1 MKVIAN
7 YPDLSTAEVAR
18 SVLEANEIA
27 AWIPDANLA
36 GIDWR
41 LGTALG
47 GVRLQVD
54 DEDAEAARL
63 LLAEVLH
70 VAGEVGTAGLEA
82 DETCPHCSSTR
93 IGPDEQR
100 RLRMLTLLLFP
111 LVVITLPLLLL
122 NRGRMRCGDCCH
134 TWRPAPTGAARPDV
148 V

>member
-18 SVLEANEIA
+18 SVLEANDIP

-54 DEDAEAARL
+54 DEDAETAAEL
-63 LLAEVLH
+63 LSAALNA
-70 VAGEVGTAGLEA
+70 AGEVGTAGLEA
-82 DETCPHCSSTR
+82 DETCPHCSSTH

-100 RLRMLTLLLFP
+100 RLRVLTLLLFP

-122 NRGRMRCGDCCH
+122 NRGRMRCGDCSR
-134 TWRPAPTGAARPDV
+134 TWRPAPAGAARPDV